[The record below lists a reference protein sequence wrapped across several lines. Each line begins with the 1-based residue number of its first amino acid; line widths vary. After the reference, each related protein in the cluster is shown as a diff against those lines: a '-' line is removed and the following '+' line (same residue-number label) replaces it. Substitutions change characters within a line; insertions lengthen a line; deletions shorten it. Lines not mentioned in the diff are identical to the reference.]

1 MDKQNNR
8 KTGSFYEDRAAGY
21 LQQHGFNIIA
31 RNFRC
36 KIGEI
41 DIIAFDKNCLCF
53 IEVKYRKNDS
63 CGRPAA
69 AVTYSKQRT
78 IIRVSEYFIMKRNMY
93 DFMRRYDVIEILG
106 NDITL
111 FKNAFGG

>member
-1 MDKQNNR
+1 MEKINKR
-8 KTGSFYEDRAAGY
+8 KTGSHYEDVAADF
-21 LQQHGFNIIA
+21 LEKQGFNVIA

-36 KIGEI
+36 RIGEI
-41 DIIAFDKNCLCF
+41 DIIALDNNCLCF

-69 AVTYSKQRT
+69 AVTYSKQQT

-93 DFMRRYDVIEILG
+93 EFMRRYDVVEIQG
-106 NDITL
+106 NDINL
-111 FKNAFGG
+111 IKNAFGG

>member
-1 MDKQNNR
+1 MDKTNSR
-8 KTGSFYEDRAAGY
+8 KTGSLYEEKAAGY
-21 LQQHGFNIIA
+21 LQEQGFQIIA

-53 IEVKYRKNDS
+53 IEVKFRKNDS

-69 AVTYSKQRT
+69 AVTYAKQRT

-93 DFMRRYDVIEILG
+93 DFMRRYDVIEITG
-106 NDITL
+106 NNIAL
-111 FKNAFGG
+111 LKNAFGG